1 MNNNIKDLKNIEGL
15 VNVFFSEEKKENI
28 TSLELVEQINL
39 FREQEKGSGFT
50 PLLHKSLLGVI
61 RDEFEEEI
69 NEQKILPVTYKDKKG
84 ENRIMFSL
92 TFNQAKQVL

>member
-1 MNNNIKDLKNIEGL
+1 MTNRNEDLLKSKTAEGL
-15 VNVFFSEEKKENI
+15 VSSFQNGKKEGI

-61 RDEFEEEI
+61 RDEFDEEI
-69 NEQKILPVTYKDKKG
+69 NEQKNFARYLQGQKG
-84 ENRIMFSL
+84 R
-92 TFNQAKQVL
+92 KQSYVFINFQSS

>member
-1 MNNNIKDLKNIEGL
+1 M
-15 VNVFFSEEKKENI
+15 FFSEEKKENI

-69 NEQKILPVTYKDKKG
+69 NEQKFCPL
-84 ENRIMFSL
+84 L
-92 TFNQAKQVL
+92 TRTKREKTELCFH